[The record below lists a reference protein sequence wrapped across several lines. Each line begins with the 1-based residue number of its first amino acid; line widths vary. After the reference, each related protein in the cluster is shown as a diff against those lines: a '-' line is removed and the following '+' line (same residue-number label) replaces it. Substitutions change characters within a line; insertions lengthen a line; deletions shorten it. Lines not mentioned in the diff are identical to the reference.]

1 MKKLP
6 SVNFLFIILIVIEFM
21 IIPTPFPPP
30 PPPPT
35 TSSLAKNTFLN
46 LLFTLFI
53 LTLLDFPE
61 PIKES
66 IKVLRDHIYIPLSDV
81 QIAK

>member
-1 MKKLP
+1 MITPIPSPHPLWQKILP
-6 SVNFLFIILIVIEFM
+6 S
-21 IIPTPFPPP
+21 
-30 PPPPT
+30 
-35 TSSLAKNTFLN
+35 N
-46 LLFTLFI
+46 LLTAVLI

-81 QIAK
+81 QIAREEELEKQRYKKKPAETMKTLSYL